1 MNPNPYID
9 LHLLSNN
16 KFLDKI
22 QNHPIKNIILN
33 ILEKRK
39 MEKNKINIL
48 EFGSGHGDIS
58 LSLAYH
64 VNNVIGIDISPKM
77 IEYSN
82 LIKKRLYDLDSNMK
96 KKNNVIFST
105 AISNIFST
113 EINIIIAVN
122 SMHFVTINK
131 MEETIKIFLS
141 KISKDGLII
150 IKEPTRKSKFA
161 KLKDIKQKEQKFK
174 KLEETEKKIDEVLLS
189 LSLKNGITY
198 KKFYYNLTNLYLI
211 FHNESRNI

>member
-1 MNPNPYID
+1 MNPYID
-9 LHLLSNN
+9 LHLLSDN

-39 MEKNKINIL
+39 MKKNKINIL

-64 VNNVIGIDISPKM
+64 VNNVIGIDISIKM

-82 LIKKRLYDLDSNMK
+82 LIKKRLHCLDSNIE
-96 KKNNVIFST
+96 KKNNVIFSKKL
-105 AISNIFST
+105 SNVFSMK
-113 EINIIIAVN
+113 INVIIAIN
-122 SMHFVTINK
+122 SMHFVAINK
-131 MEETIKIFLS
+131 IEETIKIFLS

-150 IKEPTRKSKFA
+150 IQEPTKKSKFA
-161 KLKDIKQKEQKFK
+161 KLTDIKKKKQKFK
-174 KLEETEKKIDEVLLS
+174 NLKETEKKLDEVLFS
-189 LSLKNGITY
+189 LSLKNNIMY
-198 KKFYYNLTNLYLI
+198 KKLYYNLTNLYLI
-211 FHNESRNI
+211 FNNESQNT